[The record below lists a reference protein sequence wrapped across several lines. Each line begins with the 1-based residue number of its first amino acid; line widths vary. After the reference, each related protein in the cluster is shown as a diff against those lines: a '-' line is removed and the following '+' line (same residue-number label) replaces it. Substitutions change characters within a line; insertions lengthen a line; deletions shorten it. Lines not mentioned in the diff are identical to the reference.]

1 MNDPRLQQLKA
12 IEAALTANVGGVQ
25 NAHPWIK
32 PMWLEIQRLRKELG
46 QRQETAQPIKTAA
59 ELLKEKKEAHKAPD
73 KKTPRR
79 AKKTD
84 TNEG

>member
-46 QRQETAQPIKTAA
+46 QRQEPAQLIKTAA
-59 ELLKEKKEAHKAPD
+59 ELLKEKKEADKAPE

>member
-1 MNDPRLQQLKA
+1 MNDPRLQLMKG
-12 IEAALTANVGGVQ
+12 IEAALTSNIGGVQ

-46 QRQETAQPIKTAA
+46 QQKETKQPIKTAS
-59 ELLKEKKEAHKAPD
+59 ELLKEKQDANKAPE
-73 KKTPRR
+73 KKAPRR

-84 TNEG
+84 TDEG

>member
-1 MNDPRLQQLKA
+1 MNDPRLQQMKA

-46 QRQETAQPIKTAA
+46 QQKETEQPIKTAT
-59 ELLKEKKEAHKAPD
+59 ELLQEKKEAKQASEKKA
-73 KKTPRR
+73 PRR

-84 TNEG
+84 TDNG

>member
-12 IEAALTANVGGVQ
+12 IEAALQSNIGGVQ

-32 PMWLEIQRLRKELG
+32 PLWLEIQRLRAELG
-46 QRQETAQPIKTAA
+46 QIKKPEQPIKTAT
-59 ELLKEKKEAHKAPD
+59 ELLKEKKEAEKASE
-73 KKTPRR
+73 KKAPRR

-84 TNEG
+84 TDEG

>member
-12 IEAALTANVGGVQ
+12 IEAALTSNIGGVQ

-32 PMWLEIQRLRKELG
+32 PLWLEIQRLRKELG
-46 QRQETAQPIKTAA
+46 QLKETEQPVKTATQI
-59 ELLKEKKEAHKAPD
+59 LKERKEAEKATE
-73 KKTPRR
+73 KKAPRR

-84 TNEG
+84 TDEG

>member
-1 MNDPRLQQLKA
+1 MNDPRLQQMKA

-46 QRQETAQPIKTAA
+46 QIKPEQPIKPAS
-59 ELLKEKKEAHKAPD
+59 ELLKEKQDAAKAPE
-73 KKTPRR
+73 KKAPRR

>member
-1 MNDPRLQQLKA
+1 MKDPRLEQMKS
-12 IEAALTANVGGVQ
+12 IEAALTANIGGVQ

-46 QRQETAQPIKTAA
+46 QLKETEQPIKTAT
-59 ELLKEKKEAHKAPD
+59 ELLAEKKEAAKASE
-73 KKTPRR
+73 KKAPRR

-84 TNEG
+84 TDEG

>member
-1 MNDPRLQQLKA
+1 MNDPRLQQMKA

-46 QRQETAQPIKTAA
+46 QQKETEQPLKTAT
-59 ELLKEKKEAHKAPD
+59 ELLKEKKEATKAPE
-73 KKTPRR
+73 KKAPRR

-84 TNEG
+84 TDEG